1 MDEHI
6 QKHERHSLRHSLR
19 HSYLVILVFLP
30 LSHVE
35 SHAVRTA
42 PGFIPCLSS
51 FLSHLFTIYIPF
63 INIQCI
69 FNLLPFLPLDYVFP
83 YFPGM
88 LIVISVC
95 DLLRM
100 YFFLIPYSFF
110 HVFPLRSPYRNYS
123 PCLLPIFISVPDL
136 PLIPHSFSIYA
147 LAVPNLFTIS
157 PVSSSFMSHVFPR
170 LSQFIP
176 HFFPLPF
183 TPPVICDFIPHFR
196 SLDVFAIYSIRF

>member
-6 QKHERHSLRHSLR
+6 QKHERHSLR

-63 INIQCI
+63 INIQFI

-83 YFPGM
+83 CFPGM

-95 DLLRM
+95 DLLRI
-100 YFFLIPYSFF
+100 Y
-110 HVFPLRSPYRNYS
+110 
-123 PCLLPIFISVPDL
+123 IF
-136 PLIPHSFSIYA
+136 
-147 LAVPNLFTIS
+147 
-157 PVSSSFMSHVFPR
+157 
-170 LSQFIP
+170 
-176 HFFPLPF
+176 
-183 TPPVICDFIPHFR
+183 
-196 SLDVFAIYSIRF
+196 